1 MRMLFCFAVAVAAT
15 VPATAAEAGDAFGA
29 ASSFSGTSQFVDSGR
44 TGVRVFNDR
53 GRRDHRRGDRDR
65 DRDRGRRSDT
75 VVVGDFGYYGS
86 DWALNNNRSFESDSY
101 NDWWHDRP
109 DRAYPRWM
117 SQNHDCQRQYW
128 TGAGWRC

>member
-1 MRMLFCFAVAVAAT
+1 MRMLLCAAVAVAAT
-15 VPATAAEAGDAFGA
+15 LPSTAAEAGDWSGANSAFT
-29 ASSFSGTSQFVDSGR
+29 GTTQFVGSNR
-44 TGVRVFNDR
+44 SSVRLFNER
-53 GRRDHRRGDRDR
+53 GRRDDR
-65 DRDRGRRSDT
+65 RGRRSDT
-75 VVVGDFGYYGS
+75 VVVGDFGYYGG

-117 SQNHDCQRQYW
+117 SQNQDCQRQYW

>member
-1 MRMLFCFAVAVAAT
+1 MRMLLCAAVAVAAALPST
-15 VPATAAEAGDAFGA
+15 AAAEAGDWSGANSAFT
-29 ASSFSGTSQFVDSGR
+29 GTTQFVDSNR
-44 TGVRVFNDR
+44 SGVRLFNDH
-53 GRRDHRRGDRDR
+53 GRRGDR
-65 DRDRGRRSDT
+65 RGRRNGS
-75 VVVGDFGYYGS
+75 VVVGDFGYYGG

-117 SQNHDCQRQYW
+117 SQNQDCQRQYW

>member
-1 MRMLFCFAVAVAAT
+1 MRMLFCFAVAVAAM

-29 ASSFSGTSQFVDSGR
+29 ASSFRGTSQFVDSGR
-44 TGVRVFNDR
+44 AGVRVFNDR

-65 DRDRGRRSDT
+65 GRRSDT
-75 VVVGDFGYYGS
+75 VVVGDFGYYGG

-117 SQNHDCQRQYW
+117 SQNQDCQRQYW

>member
-1 MRMLFCFAVAVAAT
+1 MRMLFCFAVAVAAM

-53 GRRDHRRGDRDR
+53 GRRDDR
-65 DRDRGRRSDT
+65 RGRRNGS
-75 VVVGDFGYYGS
+75 VVVDSLGYYVGEC
-86 DWALNNNRSFESDSY
+86 ALHNNRSFECDSY

-117 SQNHDCQRQYW
+117 SQNQDCQRQYW

>member
-1 MRMLFCFAVAVAAT
+1 MRMLLCAAVAVAAAL
-15 VPATAAEAGDAFGA
+15 PSTAAEAGDWSGANSAFT
-29 ASSFSGTSQFVDSGR
+29 GTTQFVDSNR
-44 TGVRVFNDR
+44 SGVRLFNDR
-53 GRRDHRRGDRDR
+53 GRRDDR
-65 DRDRGRRSDT
+65 RGRRSDT
-75 VVVGDFGYYGS
+75 VVVGDFGYYGG

-117 SQNHDCQRQYW
+117 SQNQDCQRQYW